1 MTVVA
6 NEVTEETRAR
16 PWGPP
21 GHHKGLGFN
30 FKLAG
35 GDFCTFGCT
44 TARGPTS
51 APTAARP
58 SPGPITSDDTEPST
72 TAARRSPPPPPTTTS
87 EGAFGDGEEDTADLG
102 YSDKKDEPPPALKT
116 IGKYRESIGAD
127 PL

>member
-35 GDFCTFGCT
+35 GLEFPASRNERNTFLLFKLL
-44 TARGPTS
+44 RPWYFVM
-51 APTAARP
+51 AA
-58 SPGPITSDDTEPST
+58 
-72 TAARRSPPPPPTTTS
+72 
-87 EGAFGDGEEDTADLG
+87 
-102 YSDKKDEPPPALKT
+102 
-116 IGKYRESIGAD
+116 
-127 PL
+127 

>member
-35 GDFCTFGCT
+35 GDFPGGPVVRMPCFHC
-44 TARGPTS
+44 RGHRFNSWSWNQDPACHS
-51 APTAARP
+51 V
-58 SPGPITSDDTEPST
+58 
-72 TAARRSPPPPPTTTS
+72 
-87 EGAFGDGEEDTADLG
+87 
-102 YSDKKDEPPPALKT
+102 KKQK
-116 IGKYRESIGAD
+116 
-127 PL
+127 